1 MVVGSGSKL
10 DMAFVLRLWVWSYDF
25 GGCGRFHVVVVGC
38 GGGGCCS

>member
-25 GGCGRFHVVVVGC
+25 GGVAV
-38 GGGGCCS
+38 